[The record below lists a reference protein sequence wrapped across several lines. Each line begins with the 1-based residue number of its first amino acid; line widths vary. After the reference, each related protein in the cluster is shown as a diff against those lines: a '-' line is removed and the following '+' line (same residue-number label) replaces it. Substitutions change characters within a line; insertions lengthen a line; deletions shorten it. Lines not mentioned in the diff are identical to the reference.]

1 MEKGEIGVEHNAW
14 LVFGVFIVADQIRR
28 TQKDNQRSTIEHL
41 EHIPGYASFGTV
53 ASADD
58 SPPPLD
64 WLPPASIILGN
75 CSQQVVWRDGNGL
88 QK

>member
-1 MEKGEIGVEHNAW
+1 MCEVGVEHANAW
-14 LVFGVFIVADQIRR
+14 PVFGVFIVADRIRR
-28 TQKDNQRSTIEHL
+28 MQKVNQRSTIEHM

-53 ASADD
+53 VSADD
-58 SPPPLD
+58 SPPPFD

-75 CSQQVVWRDGNGL
+75 SQQQVVWRDGIGL